1 MFKLHQNTSVYM
13 YKYNSDFCRWEPVYR
28 FDSEDEL
35 VDYLSSRM
43 ETSFDVDYN
52 GFVHDGPL
60 KSTLDINYSGTD
72 TRLLRDT
79 EGKAEYV
86 LRSVLFIDGGGRIV
100 DVRRLDEK
108 VLERFDREQKGK
120 APDSW
125 WWRRKPWQRP
135 ARRKMP
141 LPAWKFRHDPVPFI
155 GKPRGRY
162 GRTVR
167 GWFGSYR
174 KDRIPEY
181 RQYVRKKAM
190 VPDIYDTE
198 PTEQAERCWK
208 SQGRRR
214 HQWQK
219 SRTRKEEYGEF

>member
-1 MFKLHQNTSVYM
+1 
-13 YKYNSDFCRWEPVYR
+13 
-28 FDSEDEL
+28 
-35 VDYLSSRM
+35 M

-52 GFVHDGPL
+52 GFVHDGSL

-72 TRLLRDT
+72 TRLFRDT
-79 EGKAEYV
+79 EGKAEYA

-108 VLERFDREQKGK
+108 VRERFDREQKGK
-120 APDSW
+120 FPDRW

-167 GWFGSYR
+167 GWFNSYR
-174 KDRIPEY
+174 KDRILEY
-181 RQYVRKKAM
+181 ISVMKLTDSLKKAM

-198 PTEQAERCWK
+198 PIEQAERCWK
-208 SQGRRR
+208 SQGRHR

-219 SRTRKEEYGEF
+219 SQTQKERYEEF